1 MMDKMHLQ
9 TANMISENINK
20 IATHFPNCITETR
33 DEKGKVKKGINFE
46 LLRQMLSQDVLEG
59 DERYEFTWVGK
70 KASVVEAYRQI
81 RKTLRPY
88 PGESKNWDTT
98 ENLYI
103 EGDNLDVLK
112 LLLESYLSKIRVI
125 YIDPPYNT
133 GSDFIYKD
141 NFTRS
146 SSEYDTEI
154 GIYGEDGNRL
164 FKNTDSNGR
173 FHTDWCSMMYSRL
186 LLARNLLAED
196 GAIFVSIDE
205 HQLADLIKIM
215 NEVFGEDNF
224 VDAVVWNK
232 KSAAK
237 GVPPRNMLVNVH
249 EYIVIYEKSG
259 KFRFVGEKRDEKED
273 GFKNPDN
280 DPRGPWR
287 ESNIKSTTKPIE
299 EAFTITDPNTGR
311 KYTNTWAFSKE
322 SIEKMIREGRILWKE
337 SLPKQKEFMYEL
349 TNETKAI
356 KSHWGLFD
364 AQSTTVFLK
373 KLIPEVKFDNPKP
386 INLMKYLIE
395 VATKQDDIILDFFSG
410 SATTAQAIMEVNA
423 NTNGQRKF
431 IMVQIQEPCEK
442 NSEAYKTGYTNICEI
457 GKERIRRVGEKI
469 KSESPLATKNLDTGF
484 RVLKVDQSNMKDIY
498 YAADDYEQSDLVD
511 LISNIKEDRSDL
523 DLLFGCLLEWGLPLS
538 LPYKIEKIDGYTI
551 HNYNC
556 GDLIACFDESLSEDV
571 VKEIAK
577 RKPLR
582 VVFRDSCFVSSA
594 EKINVLEIFKIYM
607 PEDADDISKRIRVI

>member
-1 MMDKMHLQ
+1 M
-9 TANMISENINK
+9 
-20 IATHFPNCITETR
+20 
-33 DEKGKVKKGINFE
+33 
-46 LLRQMLSQDVLEG
+46 
-59 DERYEFTWVGK
+59 
-70 KASVVEAYRQI
+70 
-81 RKTLRPY
+81 
-88 PGESKNWDTT
+88 
-98 ENLYI
+98 
-103 EGDNLDVLK
+103 
-112 LLLESYLSKIRVI
+112 
-125 YIDPPYNT
+125 
-133 GSDFIYKD
+133 
-141 NFTRS
+141 
-146 SSEYDTEI
+146 
-154 GIYGEDGNRL
+154 
-164 FKNTDSNGR
+164 
-173 FHTDWCSMMYSRL
+173 
-186 LLARNLLAED
+186 
-196 GAIFVSIDE
+196 
-205 HQLADLIKIM
+205 
-215 NEVFGEDNF
+215 
-224 VDAVVWNK
+224 
-232 KSAAK
+232 
-237 GVPPRNMLVNVH
+237 
-249 EYIVIYEKSG
+249 
-259 KFRFVGEKRDEKED
+259 
-273 GFKNPDN
+273 
-280 DPRGPWR
+280 
-287 ESNIKSTTKPIE
+287 
-299 EAFTITDPNTGR
+299 
-311 KYTNTWAFSKE
+311 
-322 SIEKMIREGRILWKE
+322 WKE

>member
-1 MMDKMHLQ
+1 M
-9 TANMISENINK
+9 
-20 IATHFPNCITETR
+20 
-33 DEKGKVKKGINFE
+33 
-46 LLRQMLSQDVLEG
+46 
-59 DERYEFTWVGK
+59 
-70 KASVVEAYRQI
+70 
-81 RKTLRPY
+81 
-88 PGESKNWDTT
+88 
-98 ENLYI
+98 
-103 EGDNLDVLK
+103 
-112 LLLESYLSKIRVI
+112 
-125 YIDPPYNT
+125 
-133 GSDFIYKD
+133 
-141 NFTRS
+141 
-146 SSEYDTEI
+146 
-154 GIYGEDGNRL
+154 
-164 FKNTDSNGR
+164 
-173 FHTDWCSMMYSRL
+173 
-186 LLARNLLAED
+186 ARNLLAED